1 MNRAVLKALAA
12 LRGAGPV
19 TKKVS
24 NASRDFGKAAQS
36 ALLDAGMAPQYGP
49 LSATDSL
56 SALQQVKRFAASPE
70 AAGLLSTVPGL
81 AALYGTTAVAD
92 VIGQGYDTLSGV
104 EADQDRSW
112 ANTGMDLLGM
122 GAGLA
127 GAHYGVN
134 RGLKRVGGT
143 TSPLSAIL
151 LASGAGVGKMGTDA
165 VQAVLGM

>member
-12 LRGAGPV
+12 LRGAGPA
-19 TKKVS
+19 TKNAS
-24 NASRDFGKAAQS
+24 NASRSFGKAAQS

-56 SALQQVKRFAASPE
+56 SALQQAKRFAASPE

-104 EADQDRSW
+104 RFS
-112 ANTGMDLLGM
+112 LLWS
-122 GAGLA
+122 L
-127 GAHYGVN
+127 
-134 RGLKRVGGT
+134 
-143 TSPLSAIL
+143 P
-151 LASGAGVGKMGTDA
+151 
-165 VQAVLGM
+165 